1 MIVVTGIEIEFNALT
16 CIDPITNRVAFVR
29 IENKTSGPVSNQYA
43 NVWLAW
49 YPKLAKCIHDN
60 GGEFTGHA
68 FQLLL
73 EQKKIVSQ
81 LVRLEEIIF

>member
-1 MIVVTGIEIEFNALT
+1 
-16 CIDPITNRVAFVR
+16 
-29 IENKTSGPVSNQYA
+29 
-43 NVWLAW
+43 LAW